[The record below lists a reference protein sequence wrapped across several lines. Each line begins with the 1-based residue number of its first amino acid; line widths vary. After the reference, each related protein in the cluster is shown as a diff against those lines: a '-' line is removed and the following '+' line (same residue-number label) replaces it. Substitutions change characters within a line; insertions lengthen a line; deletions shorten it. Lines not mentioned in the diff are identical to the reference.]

1 MGSSESRRQ
10 RMTEVAEELSTGL
23 RREVR
28 KRWDGVR
35 TAQRNER
42 GTHVWRFRSGAGD
55 RFLHVEH
62 GAMVRGPGA
71 AAQLMERLQ
80 AGRWLDRL
88 REGPDTALLLSR
100 DGELAPYA
108 RS

>member
-1 MGSSESRRQ
+1 MDSNDSRKQ
-10 RMTEVAEELSTGL
+10 RMMQVARELGAEL
-23 RREVR
+23 RREAR
-28 KRWDGVR
+28 GRWDGVR

-62 GAMVRGPGA
+62 GAMVRGRDA
-71 AAQLMERLQ
+71 ASRLLQRLQ

-88 REGPDTALLLSR
+88 QQGPETALLLSR
-100 DGELAPYA
+100 DGDLAPYA